1 MDSTAQHSASH
12 DEEQGT
18 AAAPIAEQESDRG
31 AREER
36 RVPVGEAI
44 RYRKRAQDAET
55 RVSEL
60 ASRLAE
66 VEDVLDHTRDAL
78 ESAERVR
85 RIDAALISSGA
96 VDLDAARLVTE
107 ATLSGDESVDI
118 EAAVAELRRTKPF
131 LFRTRRPR
139 TSTAMGGRPLQAGS
153 GLEDAAREAARSG
166 ERGALL
172 RYLRARRES
181 T

>member
-1 MDSTAQHSASH
+1 METAAQQTAPE
-12 DEEQGT
+12 DAEQG
-18 AAAPIAEQESDRG
+18 AADRSTVEREAE
-31 AREER
+31 REPQGGK

-78 ESAERVR
+78 ESAERIR
-85 RIDAALISSGA
+85 RLDAALISSGA
-96 VDLDAARLVTE
+96 VDLDAARLITE
-107 ATLSGDESVDI
+107 ASLNGDEGVDI
-118 EAAVAELRRTKPF
+118 EAAVVELRRTKPF

-139 TSTAMGGRPLQAGS
+139 AGSAMGGRPLQAGS
-153 GLEDAAREAARSG
+153 GLEDAAREAAQSG
-166 ERGALL
+166 DRGALL
-172 RYLRARRES
+172 RYLRARREGS
-181 T
+181 